1 MVCSPYVRAHVT
13 ARSMYGHAS
22 GIYGETEIL
31 LGTDQYP
38 TGMLN
43 PFNFE
48 LPEAR
53 FRERLPVW
61 LKMEWWTHRTC
72 VSPAAAIGKKSSSV
86 IRFFPVLHKHLQ
98 CGLVVLHLAKR
109 ELVND
114 RVVVRINENARR
126 YPRLLASAHSS
137 ERLKD

>member
-1 MVCSPYVRAHVT
+1 
-13 ARSMYGHAS
+13 MYGHAS

-43 PFNFE
+43 PINFE
-48 LPEAR
+48 LPEVR

-72 VSPAAAIGKKSSSV
+72 VRPAAAIGKKSSSV
-86 IRFFPVLHKHLQ
+86 IRFFPVLHRHPQ
-98 CGLVVLHLAKR
+98 CGLVVLHLAER
-109 ELVND
+109 EFVND

-126 YPRLLASAHSS
+126 YPRLASAHSS
-137 ERLKD
+137 ERLVKED